1 MGKRLKRVLSWALS
15 VVLLC
20 SLIPDMGKNA
30 PVYAASASYTTK
42 VLLTSS
48 YAGLTLSAN
57 TIYYITDD
65 TTINNSSAGCYGI
78 YINGTVEIYI
88 PVGKTLT
95 VRGGNGYGSTPGG
108 AGIYLPSSSTL
119 IVTGGGSLVTVGG
132 NASWGS
138 GGYSGGSGG
147 IDTSKNIY
155 DGGACYGGGGGSGG
169 AGGGGA
175 GAGIGTNGGYG
186 GNGGAGGSDTGWRS
200 ANDDWDVAGYAG
212 AAGSQGNIASAMGT
226 LYVLGTTS
234 VTATGGS
241 GYASTAYGGSCGTGV
256 YTDAGSGWQH
266 DYSAGNGGGGGG
278 GGTGWY
284 AYCIGC
290 GGQGGGGGAGGA
302 SGGIYRVDGG
312 AGRIFRHGTGGY
324 GGQGYWYGSNG
335 SVCTQYDG
343 GGRNEYWC
351 GVHVYSQCYTSG
363 GSSPASVSYG
373 GNIFKDAN
381 ATIKYGTGY
390 ATTANGNYTATSTNP
405 YVPSASL
412 FTLSLYSNGTMLLQK
427 NAAYGA
433 TLPAISVPSRTG
445 YTFHGYYT
453 GLNGTGSMLYDSDGS
468 VVKASTTWTDAY
480 GNYIYTS
487 DISLYAYWT
496 ANVYTLSLNDEG
508 ATSADDTAAIY
519 EKYENGFFTDSSAS
533 AYKMSSTVN
542 NIKVPARTGYTF
554 LGYFD
559 AVTGGN
565 QVIDAT
571 GYIKSSVA
579 NTAFSSSRYLYA
591 HWSANTYKLILNNE
605 GADNPGSI
613 AVYEKY
619 DSGFYLNSA
628 CTSRFMLN
636 GYSIR
641 KISIPTKKGYT
652 FAGYYESESSEDSDN
667 KLVIRPNGCVNTS
680 VIANNEYSDENFYDE
695 NTRYIN
701 LYAHWT
707 ENTSAYTISFYPN
720 GGSGSMDSQ
729 GLLCNETKNLSACK
743 FVRSGY
749 SFKGWSYSPA
759 SAAVAFTDAQSV
771 TGLSYTNGSVI
782 RLYAVWAADD
792 TEKYPYSYYL
802 VNGSFETPDLSTVSW
817 TNTLPYTTAGLGWL
831 TTAKNKMIEIA
842 DVKYSASSCNNAYH
856 TKNASDGNQF
866 AELNA
871 NSVSSLYQLV
881 SVPEACTMY
890 YGFDHRG
897 RYAADTMELW
907 IGAPDDVNAVLS
919 YYKSSGNSLKG
930 LESADSELYDTY
942 LSIKQISVTD
952 DNSAWKSYSGSLEL
966 PESTSAEMFAFV
978 ATSASDGNLSSGNL
992 IDNVY
997 FTPTKPVSNYDY
1009 TVEATVGG
1017 SVDVLKEG
1025 VSEGSVVT
1033 YGTSYSGTVLKDQ
1046 EIELAVNE
1054 AEGYSYNGALV
1065 DGTYYSAQDLACIN
1079 GSLVWVAGASDSDS
1093 VSGTFTSAKKLRLF
1107 FPKTLHLIL
1116 RQMAVCTMIRVL
1128 I

>member
-1 MGKRLKRVLSWALS
+1 
-15 VVLLC
+15 
-20 SLIPDMGKNA
+20 
-30 PVYAASASYTTK
+30 
-42 VLLTSS
+42 
-48 YAGLTLSAN
+48 
-57 TIYYITDD
+57 
-65 TTINNSSAGCYGI
+65 
-78 YINGTVEIYI
+78 
-88 PVGKTLT
+88 
-95 VRGGNGYGSTPGG
+95 
-108 AGIYLPSSSTL
+108 
-119 IVTGGGSLVTVGG
+119 
-132 NASWGS
+132 
-138 GGYSGGSGG
+138 
-147 IDTSKNIY
+147 
-155 DGGACYGGGGGSGG
+155 
-169 AGGGGA
+169 
-175 GAGIGTNGGYG
+175 
-186 GNGGAGGSDTGWRS
+186 
-200 ANDDWDVAGYAG
+200 
-212 AAGSQGNIASAMGT
+212 
-226 LYVLGTTS
+226 
-234 VTATGGS
+234 
-241 GYASTAYGGSCGTGV
+241 
-256 YTDAGSGWQH
+256 
-266 DYSAGNGGGGGG
+266 
-278 GGTGWY
+278 
-284 AYCIGC
+284 
-290 GGQGGGGGAGGA
+290 
-302 SGGIYRVDGG
+302 
-312 AGRIFRHGTGGY
+312 
-324 GGQGYWYGSNG
+324 
-335 SVCTQYDG
+335 
-343 GGRNEYWC
+343 
-351 GVHVYSQCYTSG
+351 
-363 GSSPASVSYG
+363 
-373 GNIFKDAN
+373 
-381 ATIKYGTGY
+381 
-390 ATTANGNYTATSTNP
+390 
-405 YVPSASL
+405 
-412 FTLSLYSNGTMLLQK
+412 
-427 NAAYGA
+427 
-433 TLPAISVPSRTG
+433 
-445 YTFHGYYT
+445 
-453 GLNGTGSMLYDSDGS
+453 
-468 VVKASTTWTDAY
+468 
-480 GNYIYTS
+480 
-487 DISLYAYWT
+487 
-496 ANVYTLSLNDEG
+496 
-508 ATSADDTAAIY
+508 
-519 EKYENGFFTDSSAS
+519 
-533 AYKMSSTVN
+533 MSSTVN

-1093 VSGTFTSAKKLRLF
+1093 VSGTFTSAKKITVIFSKNATLNFAANGGMYHDTSIDLKSEYDNNSSYSYTLGEASYAGLKFTGWQVAGSSEIFISGDAIKYSETDGLAYITVTRNGSQVYEISADDGLTLIAMYDTYTISPLSVTF
-1107 FPKTLHLIL
+1107 DFPKIAYKDISGNTTQDESITTYYTDADGSIFSDRSFVTYTLDECNTSIILGSCRKDGYTFKGWSYNDKIYETSDIITYRADYNSADYDTYSKVGSSGSEEKNIKSIVLSAAWDGNTVNIRYMDGSSTSESGADFTGNFDALSEYPVSHKNGTNTTLVNPQRVGYDFSGWYTDSAMTQAITVIPSLTAYTDTITVYAKWTPITYNITYAYVGNVFTFNKYFTAPSKHTYDTVTELPDSSNVTKKGYSFGGWYLDDALTQRVPENADGVQVLTERAYTDNITLYPKWTGNTYAVTLNDNGGSGGSGTVNAVYDAALSSVAIPVCKGKVFDGYFRVADDETSDKYYNADGSGNKIWDINKNTTLYACWSANKYQVNFDMDGITPSAYSASGL
-1116 RQMAVCTMIRVL
+1116 RQIKNQNLMTLQLTEI
-1128 I
+1128 